1 MVKGSEI
8 TYTFTDII
16 INFEVLFSIC
26 KGTNNNWENHYE
38 KQFICLNHSVFLFLR
53 RLLLGGEDGEGQRG
67 GTAVGGSVGYHP
79 GAV

>member
-38 KQFICLNHSVFLFLR
+38 KQFICFS
-53 RLLLGGEDGEGQRG
+53 
-67 GTAVGGSVGYHP
+67 
-79 GAV
+79 